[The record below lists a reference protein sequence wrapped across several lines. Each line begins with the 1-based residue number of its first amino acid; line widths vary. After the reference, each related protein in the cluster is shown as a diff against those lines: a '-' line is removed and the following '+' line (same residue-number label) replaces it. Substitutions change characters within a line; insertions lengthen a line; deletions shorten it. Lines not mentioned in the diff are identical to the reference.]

1 MILKQKIN
9 LPFADYL
16 LELNMMLNM
25 QKNKS
30 LPVLVS
36 IFLIIILNI
45 FFLQN
50 MILGIVCSVLYL
62 SSYSYILGKNLFKSE
77 NKCFVW
83 LLGFVFLL
91 VLIIICGTIIYYTI
105 GLFNWCIAL
114 ILFMPLISIYI
125 LQKKHTCHSES
136 LPCHP
141 EPLPCHPESLPC
153 HPELVSGSNDKI
165 SKMPKQVRH
174 DKRKKTKFLFFLDGI
189 YFGLIISLFYI
200 LFINK
205 TTNAIVSPWQVV
217 PSHFFIIYFLSTCIL
232 LYKIFIYTEKF
243 NLFLITLH
251 TLLSSSIAL
260 IIYQIGYGFDPFI
273 HRATEKIILNSGYIL
288 PKNPYYVGQYS
299 LIVILTKIFNINLN
313 IIDKILVPVLSSI
326 IIPTLT
332 YFSLVK
338 INLEKKISQITS
350 LIFPFFILFT
360 IFFTVPQNLA
370 NIFLIIFIFLV
381 LIYLK
386 NNINNIIKLNH
397 LWLLAIAIT
406 CIHPLAGIPALMT
419 VWLLSI
425 KNPVNPVKNMGHRTC
440 KKIKILSILI
450 FAISVPVIFYFL
462 SFILPDF
469 NISLDLSNLKTR
481 LISDFSLN
489 YLPFHSFLH
498 SIYFLKIL
506 FPVLIITLTLL
517 SFRQSYKKQKH
528 LKLFLIIALILL
540 FNSLLLSL
548 FSFHSIIYY
557 EQNIF
562 PIRLIHFAYFFI
574 LAFILSNLSRVPCK
588 FTKYNFLVI
597 TSIAFIATNFLY
609 LSYPTYDIIEKNKGY
624 SVSQSDI
631 EAVRKIQEIS
641 DTDNFVVLSNQ
652 STSAAAL
659 QEFGFKKYYN
669 NNFYY
674 PIPTS
679 SPLYK
684 IYLDITYN
692 STKPEYLA
700 QIKNITGADEVFLVF
715 NDYWTNFKKLALNY
729 QNTAKNSYNINNK
742 IYIFEY

>member
-1 MILKQKIN
+1 LILKQKIN

-141 EPLPCHPESLPC
+141 ESLPCHPESLPC

-481 LISDFSLN
+481 LISDFSFN

>member
-1 MILKQKIN
+1 MT
-9 LPFADYL
+9 
-16 LELNMMLNM
+16 
-25 QKNKS
+25 NK
-30 LPVLVS
+30 
-36 IFLIIILNI
+36 
-45 FFLQN
+45 
-50 MILGIVCSVLYL
+50 
-62 SSYSYILGKNLFKSE
+62 
-77 NKCFVW
+77 
-83 LLGFVFLL
+83 
-91 VLIIICGTIIYYTI
+91 
-105 GLFNWCIAL
+105 
-114 ILFMPLISIYI
+114 
-125 LQKKHTCHSES
+125 
-136 LPCHP
+136 
-141 EPLPCHPESLPC
+141 
-153 HPELVSGSNDKI
+153 
-165 SKMPKQVRH
+165 
-174 DKRKKTKFLFFLDGI
+174 
-189 YFGLIISLFYI
+189 
-200 LFINK
+200 
-205 TTNAIVSPWQVV
+205 
-217 PSHFFIIYFLSTCIL
+217 
-232 LYKIFIYTEKF
+232 
-243 NLFLITLH
+243 
-251 TLLSSSIAL
+251 
-260 IIYQIGYGFDPFI
+260 
-273 HRATEKIILNSGYIL
+273 
-288 PKNPYYVGQYS
+288 
-299 LIVILTKIFNINLN
+299 
-313 IIDKILVPVLSSI
+313 KIL
-326 IIPTLT
+326 
-332 YFSLVK
+332 
-338 INLEKKISQITS
+338 
-350 LIFPFFILFT
+350 
-360 IFFTVPQNLA
+360 
-370 NIFLIIFIFLV
+370 
-381 LIYLK
+381 
-386 NNINNIIKLNH
+386 NIIKLNH

-450 FAISVPVIFYFL
+450 FAISIPVIFYFL

-481 LISDFSLN
+481 LISDFSFN